1 MKKLLLFCF
10 LIVPFFMNGQ
20 VNLNISPYTQDF
32 NALAT
37 SGSAN
42 TWTNNST
49 ITGWY
54 SNRTVYISDNG
65 TLNSGGQ
72 RCLGATSATERALG
86 SLGSG
91 SANPVLYGVLLTNN
105 TGQNLSA
112 LTITYKGEQWRS
124 STSTQNKLTFSYK
137 VAATTITE
145 TGFTNITNLDYTG
158 ATPVTANGAIDG
170 NANAIT
176 ITYNLPVSIAVGQTI
191 MLRWSDIDDAGSDAA
206 LAIDDLSVTAIPASP
221 SITTNPTS
229 LTNLNYFTGMGP
241 STAGSFTLSGS
252 ALTPLADNITV
263 TAPTNFEISTT
274 SATAG
279 FADNFTIAYTGGGFS
294 STIYAR
300 LKTGL
305 ADATYNGNVTYPG
318 GGVTTP
324 TTHALSGTVSPPVP
338 TITLSP
344 TSLTGLTYV
353 VGTGP
358 STGSAYSV
366 SGMFLSPAADNISI
380 VAPTNFEISTTLAGT
395 YADNLTIP
403 YTANTLPS
411 TTLYV
416 RLKIGL
422 AQNSYS
428 GNIAHT
434 GGGVITAINEAVSGV
449 VTAVGTG
456 ACGTSTPIGTAK
468 LNLDPTVVTVQGRL
482 SVDTEFGPNLI
493 YIQDGNGTA
502 GTGGIAI
509 YFASGNAA
517 LGSSIN
523 TGDEV
528 QVTGP
533 LSTFNG
539 KREMANPTCF
549 VKTSAPNLAVTPFVI
564 NISEISMHEGEL
576 VKIDNATVGDEIPL
590 PTVATTKFVGGKNY
604 SFSTASPSATAELRI
619 DLNTLLPNTLRPT
632 TITSVAGVVDHY
644 KTTVA
649 PIVDKYQLYPR
660 DVDDIPGTTGGG
672 GGAGAC
678 TTLGFATVPVAQ
690 TLEVTAWNVEWL
702 GNTTAG
708 AKPLGPTNDAQQMTN
723 VITVLNTL
731 QSDVYCL
738 EEVCDQNQFIA
749 RVGTD
754 MPGYGV
760 KCSTTYYSHF
770 FDDPDV
776 PGDATSYAQKV
787 CFVYKTAVVSPII
800 AETKALLSNAYVY
813 TPPPTVPVTPAAN
826 NWASGRLPF
835 MFVADVTVNAMT
847 KKMNFVG
854 FHGKALSDITSYNRR
869 KQDAIDLK
877 NELDTN
883 YPTANIVML
892 GDYNDDLDV
901 SITTGQP
908 SGYANFVND
917 NTNYVQISKALSDCG
932 VSSTAKYSDIID
944 HMMASNEIG
953 VLPVTGTPPPVP
965 SSGIYYLQNTVNV
978 ARPISYIPSY
988 TTSTSDHYPVTSR
1001 FSFGIPVST
1010 TPATITSTTN
1020 GNWSSAS
1027 TWDCNCIPT
1036 SASDVVINTG
1046 NTVTVNVTAQAKSL
1060 NIKGIL
1066 NWLSAFT
1073 LTLGM

>member
-1 MKKLLLFCF
+1 MKKLLLLFSLIF
-10 LIVPFFMNGQ
+10 LIFSEKTNAQTLIAGWDFQTAPGTAVLPSASGTPKLYNANVGSGVFYLDGSNGAS
-20 VNLNISPYTQDF
+20 NWASNELDGF
-32 NALAT
+32 G
-37 SGSAN
+37 GSALNGGGTTGLSTVTTGASSLALTNSSANGKVSVFKVDMTGYQNLIISYATRN
-42 TWTNNST
+42 TSTGFNSQVWEYSTNGTTWNTVTT
-49 ITGWY
+49 ITGLTTTFAVKTLPII
-54 SNRTVYISDNG
+54 SGLGNVANAYI
-65 TLNSGGQ
+65 
-72 RCLGATSATERALG
+72 R
-86 SLGSG
+86 
-91 SANPVLYGVLLTNN
+91 
-105 TGQNLSA
+105 
-112 LTITYKGEQWRS
+112 I
-124 STSTQNKLTFSYK
+124 TFSG
-137 VAATTITE
+137 ASNAT
-145 TGFTNITNLDYTG
+145 GNNRLDNIQF
-158 ATPVTANGAIDG
+158 
-170 NANAIT
+170 NASN
-176 ITYNLPVSIAVGQTI
+176 
-191 MLRWSDIDDAGSDAA
+191 
-206 LAIDDLSVTAIPASP
+206 PASP
-221 SITTNPTS
+221 TLAVSSPSSVN
-229 LTNLNYFTGMGP
+229 NLNYFSGMGP
-241 STAGSFTLSGS
+241 STAGSFTLTGS

-305 ADATYNGNVTYPG
+305 ADATYSGNVTFVG

-324 TTHALSGTVSPPVP
+324 PTLALSGTVSPPVP

-344 TSLTGLTYV
+344 TSVTGLTYV

-358 STGSAYSV
+358 STGSAYLV
-366 SGMFLSPAADNISI
+366 SGMFLTPAADNISI

-411 TTLYV
+411 TTIYA
-416 RLKIGL
+416 RLKTGL
-422 AQNSYS
+422 AQNSYA
-428 GNIAHT
+428 GNIAQT
-434 GGGVITAINEAVSGV
+434 GGGVITAVNEAVSGV
-449 VTAVGTG
+449 VTSVGTG

-468 LNLDPTVVTVQGRL
+468 LNADATVVTVQGRL

-564 NISEISMHEGEL
+564 NISEIGMHEGEL
-576 VKIDNATVGDEIPL
+576 VKIDNATVGDETPL
-590 PTVATTKFVGGKNY
+590 PTTATTKFLGGKNY
-604 SFSTASPSATAELRI
+604 SFSTASPAATAELRI
-619 DLNTLLPNTLRPT
+619 DLNTLFPNTLRPT
-632 TITSVAGVVDHY
+632 TTTSVTGVIDHY

-649 PIVDKYQLYPR
+649 PIVDKYQVYPR

-678 TTLGFATVPVAQ
+678 TALGFASVPVAQ

-800 AETKALLSNAYVY
+800 AETKALMSNAYVY

-835 MFVADVTVNAMT
+835 MFVANVTVNAMT

-883 YPTANIVML
+883 YPNANIVML

-932 VSSTAKYSDIID
+932 VSSTAKYPDIID

-953 VLPVTGTPPPVP
+953 VLPVTGTPPTVP

-1010 TPATITSTTN
+1010 TPATITSSTT
-1020 GNWSSAS
+1020 GNWSSPS
-1027 TWDCNCIPT
+1027 TWDCNCVPT
-1036 SASDVVINTG
+1036 SASDVIIKTG
-1046 NTVTVNVTAQAKSL
+1046 DTVTVNATSQAKSL
-1060 NIKGIL
+1060 NVKGIL
-1066 NWLSAFT
+1066 NWVASFT
-1073 LTLGM
+1073 LALGI